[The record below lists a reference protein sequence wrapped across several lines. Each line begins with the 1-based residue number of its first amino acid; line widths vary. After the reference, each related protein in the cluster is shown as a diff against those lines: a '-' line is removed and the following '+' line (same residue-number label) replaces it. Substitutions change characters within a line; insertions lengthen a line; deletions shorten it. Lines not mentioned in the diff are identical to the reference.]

1 MTESITYVR
10 ERFLEAEKPP
20 ASEKS
25 AYAWIRNNLFASWKD
40 SILSIIAIA
49 AIVFAGSWLLYEFV
63 VRRVAV
69 LRPLFG
75 LKVAPRRPHAQTV
88 AHS

>member
-49 AIVFAGSWLLYEFV
+49 AIVYYLPTAPSASPRNRAARCRPAG
-63 VRRVAV
+63 AA
-69 LRPLFG
+69 PAG
-75 LKVAPRRPHAQTV
+75 LM
-88 AHS
+88 